1 MCSQSNKQIINRF
14 YSDQPR
20 SHEYIFAFFI
30 HTVMACDQP
39 IADRGPCD
47 SSLPRWTYHKSM
59 NKCVVFTYGGCM
71 GNRNNFRTRHECNY
85 NCAQIVRK
93 ASRLHLPPAY
103 QAFGDNELRLKFLQA
118 RDAWLTSCLEAIPT
132 GDGKP
137 ALDLRRKLF
146 WIMIRNNLYFTSI
159 IFNVG
164 IEKRSNHFI
173 YIASLLSHYN
183 VLQIIIY
190 LFYNQLN

>member
-20 SHEYIFAFFI
+20 SHEYIFAFF

-103 QAFGDNELRLKFLQA
+103 KGKHDEIPLCKQKKYKKNDPKFKK
-118 RDAWLTSCLEAIPT
+118 WV
-132 GDGKP
+132 KP
-137 ALDLRRKLF
+137 RMDC
-146 WIMIRNNLYFTSI
+146 IM
-159 IFNVG
+159 
-164 IEKRSNHFI
+164 
-173 YIASLLSHYN
+173 
-183 VLQIIIY
+183 
-190 LFYNQLN
+190 